1 MSNYGERLRV
11 LRKEKRLSQKELG
24 KLLGLAEST
33 ISMYER
39 NERQPHFEIQKK
51 ISDLFNVSI
60 DYLVTGERN
69 IESSDEFWKE
79 ILDPE
84 TRLFFKDL
92 YDAPEESIREL
103 KEIWEVIKKRREN
116 K

>member
-1 MSNYGERLRV
+1 MSSYGERLRA
-11 LRKEKRLSQKELG
+11 LRKEKKLSQKELG
-24 KLLGLAEST
+24 KQLGLAEST

-39 NERQPHFEIQKK
+39 NERQPDFEIQKK
-51 ISDLFNVSI
+51 ISEIFSVSI
-60 DYLVTGERN
+60 DYLVTGEQN
-69 IESSDEFWKE
+69 IESPDEFWKE

-92 YDAPEESIREL
+92 YEAPEESIREM
-103 KEIWEVIKKRREN
+103 KEIWEVIKKRRE